1 MTERLN
7 RILNHNLYK
16 EYVWK
21 TREAEQDRKFCRH
34 DMRHFLDVARLSIIL
49 NEKEGLGEEDE
60 LLYAAALLHAIG
72 RFLQYEKGTPHEQ
85 ASFQL
90 APAILED
97 CGFSE
102 QEKEKILSAILH
114 HRNKEISTAPTMD
127 GLIYRA
133 DKMSRT
139 CYACDVEPECDWD
152 YNKKNRILM
161 Y

>member
-60 LLYAAALLHAIG
+60 LDAMFG
-72 RFLQYEKGTPHEQ
+72 VGEEEFDEGGVFFEVEG
-85 ASFQL
+85 
-90 APAILED
+90 ED
-97 CGFSE
+97 G
-102 QEKEKILSAILH
+102 I
-114 HRNKEISTAPTMD
+114 R
-127 GLIYRA
+127 
-133 DKMSRT
+133 
-139 CYACDVEPECDWD
+139 
-152 YNKKNRILM
+152 
-161 Y
+161 

>member
-1 MTERLN
+1 MTNRLN
-7 RILNHNLYK
+7 QILNHHLYK

-49 NEKEGLGEEDE
+49 NVKEGLEQDEE
-60 LLYAAALLHAIG
+60 LLYAAALLHDIG
-72 RFLQYEKGTPHEQ
+72 RFVQYQDGTPHEQ
-85 ASFQL
+85 ASYKL
-90 APAILED
+90 APEIIDD
-97 CGFSE
+97 CGFDA
-102 QEKEKILSAILH
+102 QEKEKILSAIVN
-114 HRNKEISTAPTMD
+114 HRKKENSTAPTME

-139 CYACDVEPECDWD
+139 CYACDAEPECDWD
-152 YNKKNRILM
+152 CNKKNRILM